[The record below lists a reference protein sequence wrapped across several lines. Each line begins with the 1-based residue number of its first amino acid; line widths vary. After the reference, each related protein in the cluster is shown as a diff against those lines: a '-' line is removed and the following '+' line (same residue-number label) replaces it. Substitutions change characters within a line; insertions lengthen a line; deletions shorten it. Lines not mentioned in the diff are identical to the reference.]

1 MKKNPH
7 MSLRPTRRVIR
18 LKRYEQPP
26 DGYYED
32 FLKEFHKRQ
41 RAEPLNTSIRGLM
54 KERLADKFSEF
65 RVPAMAFAVAAA
77 VAVLASIAII
87 RETPRQDNPRAYS
100 VSYTPGTPTYQTP
113 VTIQN
118 VQPVSLRLDPAPQ
131 NFPQTSSLVFPAT
144 GLLPTAEPI
153 R

>member
-7 MSLRPTRRVIR
+7 MSLRPTRRVIK

-41 RAEPLNTSIRGLM
+41 RAEPLNTSIRGLV
-54 KERLADKFSEF
+54 KERLSDKISEF
-65 RVPAMAFAVAAA
+65 RVPSMAFAAATA
-77 VAVLASIAII
+77 VAILAGVVII

-100 VSYTPGTPTYQTP
+100 VSYTPSVPTYQTP

-118 VQPVSLRLDPAPQ
+118 VQPVSLRLDPSPQ
-131 NFPQTSSLVFPAT
+131 NLPQTSSLVFPAT
-144 GLLPTAEPI
+144 GLLPAPEPI

>member
-7 MSLRPTRRVIR
+7 MSHRPTRRVIR

-26 DGYYED
+26 EGYYED
-32 FLKEFHKRQ
+32 FLREFHKRQ
-41 RAEPLNTSIRGLM
+41 RAEPLNTSVRGLM
-54 KERLADKFSEF
+54 KERLSDKLSEF
-65 RVPAMAFAVAAA
+65 RVPAMAFAVAAG
-77 VAVLASIAII
+77 VAVLASIAVI

-100 VSYTPGTPTYQTP
+100 VSYTPGAPTYQTP

-118 VQPVSLRLDPAPQ
+118 VQPVSLRLDPVPQSLPQ
-131 NFPQTSSLVFPAT
+131 NSSLVFPSAD
-144 GLLPTAEPI
+144 LLPAPEPI